1 MRNEHIMAAPIDM
14 LCHSYKSVWI
24 DLIEAKKKGFFGVV
38 IFKSCFVTC
47 DRNHLIP
54 WLLLSSQCVLVSSKG
69 L

>member
-1 MRNEHIMAAPIDM
+1 MAASNDM
-14 LCHSYKSVWI
+14 LCYSYKSVSN
-24 DLIEAKKKGFFGVV
+24 DPIEAKKKGFFGVV

-54 WLLLSSQCVLVSSKG
+54 WLLLSSQCVLVSSEG